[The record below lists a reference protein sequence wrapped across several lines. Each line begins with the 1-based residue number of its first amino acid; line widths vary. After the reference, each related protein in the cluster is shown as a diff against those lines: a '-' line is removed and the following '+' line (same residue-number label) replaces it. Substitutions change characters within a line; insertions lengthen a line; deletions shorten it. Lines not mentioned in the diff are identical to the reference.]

1 MFADSNGG
9 VPHVVKF
16 SPAAKHDAESA
27 FTGDLF
33 QDPIEFCNS
42 GHDFI
47 TFLPG
52 LATGLPRC
60 TGAGSLPCALRLSP
74 LRKKSEQTTS
84 LTLTLTLP
92 LALVRLDARVEVW
105 DALNCLQNV
114 KRWSRVS
121 RFADLAGSF
130 LLANSDRMLTL

>member
-1 MFADSNGG
+1 
-9 VPHVVKF
+9 
-16 SPAAKHDAESA
+16 
-27 FTGDLF
+27 
-33 QDPIEFCNS
+33 
-42 GHDFI
+42 
-47 TFLPG
+47 
-52 LATGLPRC
+52 
-60 TGAGSLPCALRLSP
+60 LSP